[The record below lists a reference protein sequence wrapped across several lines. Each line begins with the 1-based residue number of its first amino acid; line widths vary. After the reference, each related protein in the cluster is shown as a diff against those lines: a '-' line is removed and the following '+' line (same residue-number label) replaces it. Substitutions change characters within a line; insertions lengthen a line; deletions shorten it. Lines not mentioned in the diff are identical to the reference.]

1 MNSILSGSANMIII
15 IVMACMIVLF
25 AMIID
30 LISGINKA
38 KQRGEV
44 RSSYGL
50 SRTLSKFIMYEGGML
65 IAAGVDLLIH
75 FSKLYLLLHLDV
87 IYGLPVVT
95 CLVGIF
101 LLIVEFLSVRE
112 KADDK
117 TRTEISRAEQI
128 AMKVFNKE
136 ELVQALTQAIINSRR
151 DDFPPPPPQNEG
163 GH

>member
-1 MNSILSGSANMIII
+1 MNSILSGSSNMIII

-151 DDFPPPPPQNEG
+151 DDFPPPQNEG